1 MQTDNRL
8 FDDLA
13 KVASGAIHTF
23 GGVRDEVETRVRER
37 FERLANEMGFVTREE
52 FEATKAMAQRARLEQ
67 EELVARFVELE
78 AKVAAAATAGSDS
91 SHTASSSKIKK
102 ARTAQN
108 QEGNEPSPGN

>member
-13 KVASGAIHTF
+13 KVASGAMHTI

-37 FERLANEMGFVTREE
+37 FERWANEAGFVTREE

-67 EELVARFVELE
+67 DHLSTQIEALE
-78 AKVAAAATAGSDS
+78 KRLAAMEQATASRPRRRKDAKDS
-91 SHTASSSKIKK
+91 TTTSSARVNRK
-102 ARTAQN
+102 ADD
-108 QEGNEPSPGN
+108 S